1 MMPIASRAGDPRS
14 TSSSSPTSAPAR
26 KRPAPSV
33 AIWRNVTRPYWMTRE
48 PPLNCV
54 GVTLASSA
62 PWAVSKTSLLT
73 LIASWTKQAPMI
85 VRIAARRSKAPWLA
99 AITMPSTTGT
109 IVALRKGRRVVR
121 RTRNGSDRRG
131 FTGVPRSRDSASK

>member
-1 MMPIASRAGDPRS
+1 
-14 TSSSSPTSAPAR
+14 
-26 KRPAPSV
+26 
-33 AIWRNVTRPYWMTRE
+33 MTRE
-48 PPLNCV
+48 PPLNFV

-73 LIASWTKQAPMI
+73 LIASWTKHAPMI
-85 VRIAARRSKAPWLA
+85 VRTAARRSKAPWVA

-109 IVALRKGRRVVR
+109 IVALRNGRRVVR
-121 RTRNGSDRRG
+121 RMRNGSDRRG